1 MVSRG
6 TARPAAL
13 DDFVA
18 ALAEAR
24 DAGASMLMVVAHPD
38 DEVIGLGGHFARLP
52 ELRIVHVTDGAPRD
66 LRDARAH
73 GFEEARA
80 YALARRKETHAAL
93 HLSGIAPENLLSLDL
108 PDQEAVL
115 HLPWL
120 SQRLAAIISEVR
132 PRFVLTHPYEGGH
145 PDHDATAFAVHA
157 ARAALGPSRV
167 PDLAVVEMAFY
178 HLTAQATDYQRFLRD
193 PARPEAKITLDPAS
207 AARKQRLMACFP
219 SQAPTLAGFRTDIE
233 RFREAPAY
241 DFTVLPNGGRL
252 QYEAWGL
259 GQGRDWL
266 RHARSALDELVPA

>member
-1 MVSRG
+1 M
-6 TARPAAL
+6 RPTAL
-13 DDFVA
+13 DEFVA
-18 ALAEAR
+18 ALAGAG

-73 GFEEARA
+73 GFAEARA
-80 YALARRKETHAAL
+80 YALARRREMHAAL
-93 HLSGIAPENLLSLDL
+93 HLGGIARENLLSLDL
-108 PDQEAVL
+108 PDQEAML
-115 HLPWL
+115 HLPGL
-120 SQRLAAIISEVR
+120 SQRLAAIFGEVR

-157 ARAALGPSRV
+157 ARAALAPGEAPI
-167 PDLAVVEMAFY
+167 LIEMASY
-178 HLTAQATDYQRFLRD
+178 HLAAAGTVYQRFVSD
-193 PARPEAKITLDPAS
+193 PARPEAAIRLDAAA
-207 AARKQRLMACFP
+207 AARKQRLIACFHT
-219 SQAPTLAGFRTDIE
+219 QAATLAAFRPDIE

-241 DFTVLPNGGRL
+241 DFAALPNGGRL

-259 GQGRDWL
+259 GQGADWL

>member
-1 MVSRG
+1 MDDDG
-6 TARPAAL
+6 TLGPTAL

-18 ALAEAR
+18 ALA
-24 DAGASMLMVVAHPD
+24 GAQDGGSSMLAVVAHPD

-73 GFEEARA
+73 GFAEARA
-80 YALARRKETHAAL
+80 YALARRREVHAAL
-93 HLSGIAPENLLSLDL
+93 HLGGIAPENLLSLDL

-120 SQRLAAIISEVR
+120 SRRLAAVIREVR
-132 PRFVLTHPYEGGH
+132 PRFILTHPYEGGH

-157 ARAALGPSRV
+157 ARASLDRGEAPKLI
-167 PDLAVVEMAFY
+167 EMAFY
-178 HLTAQATDYQRFLRD
+178 HLTPTGTVFQRFLPD
-193 PARPEAKITLDPAS
+193 PGRPEAGIVLDAVS
-207 AARKQRLMACFP
+207 AARKERLMACFP
-219 SQAPTLAGFRTDIE
+219 SQAATLGGFSADTE

-241 DFTVLPNGGRL
+241 DFAALPNGGRL
-252 QYEAWGL
+252 QYAAWGL
-259 GQGRDWL
+259 GQGSDWL